1 MILNLRTKGTM
12 CGHKNSFPMKTMII
26 KIENAVKAAWSRLDM
41 GETQNQKT
49 EAVSEKVLF
58 QNSSKNT

>member
-1 MILNLRTKGTM
+1 M